1 MFSSKLYK
9 TVFNSLPIKKIA
21 EDLKTINNKET
32 FIYEDDQSTVRSIFA
47 PHWVDN
53 TLKEFVNNNPMIDIV
68 KDILETD
75 VYTHQVHFNY
85 KSANIGGEYA
95 WHSDYTFWQAHDGMP
110 APNALS
116 LLFLLD
122 DMTLE
127 NGPLEVL
134 PGSEN
139 FLVEKKTKTWTIKHD
154 ANETDG
160 MITENMVSMTG
171 LQRHTVLGE
180 AGDVYVMHANMWHT
194 SGRNTSSKDRNVLF
208 ICYNSV
214 DNKTTKTDRPDYITL
229 RDFSPV

>member
-1 MFSSKLYK
+1 MFSGKLYK
-9 TVFNSLPIKKIA
+9 NMFDPTVIKHIA
-21 EDLKTINNKET
+21 ENLKTIDNKET
-32 FIYEDDQSTVRSIFA
+32 FIYENDNTTVRSIFA
-47 PHWVDN
+47 PHYLDS
-53 TLKEFVNNNPMIDIV
+53 TLKEFVNTNPMIGIV
-68 KDILETD
+68 KDIIGTD

-110 APNALS
+110 TPAALS

-127 NGPLEVL
+127 NGPLEIL

-139 FLVEKKTKTWTIKHD
+139 FLVEKKDKNWTIKHD

-160 MITENMVSMTG
+160 MITENMVSITG

-180 AGDVYVMHANMWHT
+180 AGDLFVMHANMWHT
-194 SGRNTSSKDRNVLF
+194 SGCNTSSKDRNVLF

-214 DNKTTKTDRPDYITL
+214 DNKTTQTDRPEYITL
-229 RDFSPV
+229 RDFSPI

>member
-47 PHWVDN
+47 PHWFDN
-53 TLKEFVNNNPMIDIV
+53 TLEQFVKDNPMINEV
-68 KDILETD
+68 KSIIGTD

-95 WHSDYTFWQAHDGMP
+95 WHSDYTFWQAHDGMLGS
-110 APNALS
+110 NALS

-122 DMTLE
+122 DMTE
-127 NGPLEVL
+127 DNGPLVVL
-134 PGSEN
+134 PGSEDY
-139 FLVEKKTKTWTIKHD
+139 LVEKKNKDWTIKHD
-154 ANETDG
+154 ANEKDG
-160 MITENMVSMTG
+160 MITENMVSITG
-171 LQRHTVLGE
+171 LQRHTVLGK
-180 AGDVYVMHANMWHT
+180 AGDVFAMHANMWHA
-194 SGRNTSSKDRNVLF
+194 SGRNISSKDRNVLF

>member
-1 MFSSKLYK
+1 MVSGKLYK
-9 TVFNSLPIKKIA
+9 NVFNSLPIKKIA

-47 PHWVDN
+47 PHWFDN

-68 KDILETD
+68 KDIIGTD

-110 APNALS
+110 SSNALS

-122 DMTLE
+122 DMTEE
-127 NGPLEVL
+127 NGPLVVL
-134 PGSEN
+134 PGSEDY
-139 FLVEKKTKTWTIKHD
+139 LIEKKNKDWTIKHD
-154 ANETDG
+154 ANEKDG
-160 MITENMVSMTG
+160 MITENMVSITG
-171 LQRHTVLGE
+171 LKRHTVLGK
-180 AGDVYVMHANMWHT
+180 AGDVFVMHANMWHT